1 MRVTAS
7 APGKLVLIGEYA
19 VLFGHP
25 ALVMAADRRARVD
38 LRSNDG
44 MSWRA
49 SAPGFCDGEA
59 LFDLDRDR
67 GFAWRAPAS
76 AAACRLTLVESLLG
90 SLVEAGL
97 FDPVDLRPATV
108 TLDTG
113 DFFQPVGG
121 GASKL
126 GLGSSAALTVALTE
140 AVRNWVP
147 RELRRPGIGLAELLE
162 LHRSFQGGRGSGI
175 DLAASS
181 RGGVVEYRLIG
192 ESKTPDA
199 RPAELPP
206 GLVMVSVWTGRSAS
220 TSDFLARLEER
231 MRSDD
236 GVIDAALRELGRI
249 SSDGI
254 DRIRSG
260 DLNGFLDDVQ
270 GFVSSMEALGRAA
283 GIPVLSNEHRML
295 KRLAEDAGVSYKPS
309 GAGGGDVGLGFTD
322 DPEAAA
328 VFAAR
333 AEAKGFTPLD
343 LRIDPD
349 GVRVD
354 RGRIDESRVSETR

>member
-1 MRVTAS
+1 MHVTAS

-44 MSWRA
+44 TSWRA
-49 SAPGFCDGEA
+49 SAPGFCDGES

-76 AAACRLTLVESLLG
+76 EAAGRLTLVESLLG

-97 FDPVDLRPATV
+97 FDPIDLRPATV

-113 DFFQPVGG
+113 EFFLPADGG
-121 GASKL
+121 TAKL

-147 RELRRPGIGLAELLE
+147 RERRRPVIGLAELLE
-162 LHRSFQGGRGSGI
+162 VHRSFQGGRGSGI

-192 ESKTPDA
+192 KPETPDT
-199 RPAELPP
+199 RPAELPS

-220 TSDFLARLEER
+220 TSDFLARLEEG

-254 DRIRSG
+254 DHIRSG
-260 DLNGFLDDVQ
+260 DMTRFLADVRD
-270 GFVSSMEALGRAA
+270 FVSSMEALGRAA
-283 GIPVLSNEHRML
+283 GIPVLSNEHRTL
-295 KRLAEDAGVSYKPS
+295 RKLAEETGVSYKPS

-333 AEAKGFTPLD
+333 AEAAGFAPLD
-343 LRIDPD
+343 LHIDPE

-354 RGRIDESRVSETR
+354 RGRIDEARVSATR